1 MKKIL
6 PITAIVVFFS
16 QISFAETTRTIYTSP
31 IFYNT
36 HPSNVVSHDLDAV
49 TTKKTTI
56 PTKTIA
62 KATRIIYTSPTFYNT
77 HPSNVVS
84 HDLDAVTT
92 TKTTIPTETITE
104 TKIKKVAKV
113 EASNLESK
121 TEGSYAGLDLFG
133 TKTTLIVKNTYLP
146 EYCSEYQTEIEKDHE
161 TNGCTYYEK
170 PALTNNSYGLGLTYK
185 YAFNFN
191 KFFIAPGI
199 FFEQNNH
206 RAVNGNNRALTRLQI
221 KNRYGIRTDFGYD
234 IKRFAPYLTIG
245 YAEVSYRSRGD
256 GFDMDSNRVSS
267 VKNGVNGNVF
277 YGAGLKFNL
286 TSSLSLN
293 TEYNFQKVTL
303 KTNLHPSIQNYLLK
317 TDFLTRMDTVKTG
330 LYYKF

>member
-6 PITAIVVFFS
+6 PIATIAILFS
-16 QISFAETTRTIYTSP
+16 QVSFAEATRTIYTSP
-31 IFYNT
+31 IFYTT
-36 HPSNVVSHDLDAV
+36 HPSN
-49 TTKKTTI
+49 
-56 PTKTIA
+56 
-62 KATRIIYTSPTFYNT
+62 II
-77 HPSNVVS
+77 S

-92 TKTTIPTETITE
+92 TKTKIPTESETE

-113 EASNLESK
+113 EASNSESK

-133 TKTTLIVKNTYLP
+133 TKTTLRVKNTFSSAV
-146 EYCSEYQTEIEKDHE
+146 CTED
-161 TNGCTYYEK
+161 CTDYEK

-199 FFEQNNH
+199 FFEQNNYQ
-206 RAVNGNNRALTRLQI
+206 AVNATDGILTRLQI
-221 KNRYGIRTDFGYD
+221 KNRYGIRSDFGYD

-245 YAEVSYRSRGD
+245 YAEVSYRSRNNGAD
-256 GFDMDSNRVSS
+256 RYNNQVSS
-267 VKNGVNGNVF
+267 IKNDVNGNVF

-286 TSSLSLN
+286 TPSLSLN
-293 TEYNFQKVTL
+293 TEYNFQKVAQKTTL
-303 KTNLHPSIQNYLLK
+303 SP
-317 TDFLTRMDTVKTG
+317 LTQDYITKIAFRARMDTVKVG

>member
-6 PITAIVVFFS
+6 PIAAIAVLFS
-16 QISFAETTRTIYTSP
+16 LVYFAETTRTILTSP
-31 IFYNT
+31 TFDTT
-36 HPSNVVSHDLDAV
+36 HPSNIISHDLDVVTTTKTKIPTESETETKIKKLAKV
-49 TTKKTTI
+49 EASNSESKVARQNLDAITTKKTTI
-56 PTKTIA
+56 STKT
-62 KATRIIYTSPTFYNT
+62 K
-77 HPSNVVS
+77 
-84 HDLDAVTT
+84 
-92 TKTTIPTETITE
+92 TE
-104 TKIKKVAKV
+104 TKIKKIAKV
-113 EASNLESK
+113 EASNSESK

-133 TKTTLIVKNTYLP
+133 TKTTLRVKNTFSP
-146 EYCSEYQTEIEKDHE
+146 AVCTED
-161 TNGCTYYEK
+161 CTFYEK

-206 RAVNGNNRALTRLQI
+206 RAVNGNNGELTRLQI
-221 KNRYGIRTDFGYD
+221 KNRYGIRSDFGYD

-245 YAEVSYRSRGD
+245 YAEVSYRSRSN
-256 GFDMDSNRVSS
+256 GFDMGGNQVSS
-267 VKNGVNGNVF
+267 IKNGVNGNVF

-293 TEYNFQKVTL
+293 TEYNFQKVAQKTTL
-303 KTNLHPSIQNYLLK
+303 SPLTQDYAAKTAFQ
-317 TDFLTRMDTVKTG
+317 TRMDTVKVG